1 MRIVFILL
9 TNYTMTTKAILG
21 GVLLLPILMGS
32 TFAAKTELQSAQSL
46 AAQWVINSGS
56 SASDFGLSQTI
67 TRKEMMKVTLNLSG
81 KSVPDTCN
89 GSFSDVENDWG
100 CKYIEAGL
108 ANGLIA
114 ANATFRPN
122 DTISKA
128 GMNTALDNGIIA
140 SAYSDH
146 NSAALRGWIFSVGA
160 AESHDMMDK
169 MEDKVEDTMKKDDE
183 VMMDDKMEDKMMK
196 NEMTGYKDY
205 DESLLGQNDTTVLFF
220 NASWCPSCRA
230 ADASLSASSIDDILV
245 LSTDY
250 DNNTDLR
257 KKYGVTSQHTFVQV
271 DAQGEMIQKW
281 SGGND
286 IESIRKKVQ

>member
-1 MRIVFILL
+1 
-9 TNYTMTTKAILG
+9 
-21 GVLLLPILMGS
+21 
-32 TFAAKTELQSAQSL
+32 
-46 AAQWVINSGS
+46 
-56 SASDFGLSQTI
+56 
-67 TRKEMMKVTLNLSG
+67 MKVTLNLSG

-89 GSFSDVENDWG
+89 GSFSDVESDWG

-114 ANATFRPN
+114 ANSTFRPN

-128 GMNTALDNGIIA
+128 EAMKLMLGARGIEKAYNTSNWQADWMNTALDNGIIA